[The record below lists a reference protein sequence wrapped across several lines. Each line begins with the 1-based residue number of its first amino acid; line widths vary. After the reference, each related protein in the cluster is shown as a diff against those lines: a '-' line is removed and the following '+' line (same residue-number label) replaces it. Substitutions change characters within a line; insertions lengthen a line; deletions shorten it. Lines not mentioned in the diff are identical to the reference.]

1 MHAWLAEGTAV
12 HYFLQATKQ
21 KTIYIPEFILA
32 AWRETDFGVGFCL
45 GPNNPRDEIPAFC
58 PPRATSTA
66 ADTSP
71 SEMRRLC
78 PSPPPPPPEHRPGK
92 DSVCFLIVAFSTFP
106 ICQPPRAPLGRKAA
120 HKTTRLRGGETPAR
134 RGSVSDGAET

>member
-21 KTIYIPEFILA
+21 KTIDIPEFILA

-66 ADTSP
+66 ADPSP

-78 PSPPPPPPEHRPGK
+78 PSPPP
-92 DSVCFLIVAFSTFP
+92 T
-106 ICQPPRAPLGRKAA
+106 RAQAWKGLCALSNCRLFYVPDLSAASSPSREKGGAQNNPLAGRRNTRQA
-120 HKTTRLRGGETPAR
+120 RLRL
-134 RGSVSDGAET
+134 